1 MRNLSIGLSAIALMA
16 VSAAH
21 AQSPVA
27 PPAPPAPQAGARAMP
42 PRAMPPMKDM
52 SRAEAQA
59 RAEKMFDKMD
69 INHDGKLDKADREA
83 REAKHFDAMDTNH
96 DGQLSRQ
103 EFMAAHDAMRE
114 GMKQRMGRGHDMP
127 PPPPGGPEGGMAPD
141 GMGMKGP
148 RDHQGMGRQGMGH
161 HHMERGMMMGL
172 MRQADPN
179 HTGTVTKDAFVG
191 AALKMFDSADANH
204 DGVVTPE
211 ERRAAMKAQMGAW
224 QERGRRGPGQHRGH
238 DMPPPPPPAGQ

>member
-16 VSAAH
+16 VSVAH
-21 AQSPVA
+21 AQA
-27 PPAPPAPQAGARAMP
+27 PAAAPAPPLPPAGTRAMP

-52 SRAEAQA
+52 TRAEAQA

-103 EFMAAHDAMRE
+103 EFIAAHDAMRE

-127 PPPPGGPEGGMAPD
+127 PPPPGGPDGGMGPD
-141 GMGMKGP
+141 GMGHK
-148 RDHQGMGRQGMGH
+148 GMGH
-161 HHMERGMMMGL
+161 HRMERGMMMGL
-172 MRQADPN
+172 MRQADPS
-179 HTGTVTKDAFVG
+179 HTGTVTRDAFVG

-204 DGVVTPE
+204 DGTVTPE
-211 ERRAAMKAQMGAW
+211 ERRAAMKAHMGKW
-224 QERGRRGPGQHRGH
+224 QERARRGPGQHGGH